1 MLVEIT
7 PSSGIDNSYFDIKFV
22 VSFNEIKS
30 NFKLYFLNK
39 SNNTRL
45 EILATSSGYIN
56 TDGIIVS
63 PPCSKIE
70 GFFNLFNDDKMN
82 IALEQYFKVELECVV
97 ESDSGIEKSVVFFYN
112 ESFSSDKHILPFS
125 ISLKNNIIDLSSN
138 KPFSFDITADGE
150 KSLHFVIGTIIGN
163 IAYDFFIYTKNGTL
177 TINIPLEILHYELSL
192 YKTYDKKFQL
202 YYMKKHGVSYTNI
215 INEKKIPLENTDITF
230 VNRLLLFPQT
240 RFDPL
245 GKELSYEHFLP
256 SDRYFVP
263 TPKDFTFYS
272 RMKTDA
278 VRSSYSSRFKNEI
291 LCLRYMNDMNRQ
303 IPINVWKTEE
313 QRPIK
318 ENISNTK
325 LFYNLMETV
334 YEHQTSSKMPS
345 NEKLKQPISIISSGG
360 EGCAECAR
368 KKRERD
374 AQIQS

>member
-7 PSSGIDNSYFDIKFV
+7 PTSGVDNSYFDIKFAV
-22 VSFNEIKS
+22 HLNESKS

-45 EILATSSGYIN
+45 EMLATSSGYIDSN
-56 TDGIIVS
+56 GIIFS
-63 PPCSKIE
+63 PPCNKIE

-82 IALEQYFKVELECVV
+82 VELEQYFKIELECII
-97 ESDSGIEKSVVFFYN
+97 ESDSGTEKSVVFFYN
-112 ESFSSDKHILPFS
+112 ESFSSDKQILPFS
-125 ISLKNNIIDLSSN
+125 ITLKNNIIDLSSDE
-138 KPFSFDITADGE
+138 PLSFNITADGE
-150 KSLHFVIGTIIGN
+150 KSIHLVIGTTIGN
-163 IAYDFFIYTKNGTL
+163 IAYDFFVYTTKGTL
-177 TINIPLEILHYELSL
+177 IINIPLEVLHHELSL

-215 INEKKIPLENTDITF
+215 VNEKKIPLENTDITF
-230 VNRLLLFPQT
+230 VNHLQLFAQT

-272 RMKTDA
+272 RIKIDNI
-278 VRSSYSSRFKNEI
+278 RSSYSSRFKNEI
-291 LCLRYMNDMNRQ
+291 LSLRYMNDMNRQ
-303 IPINVWKTEE
+303 IPMDYIWKNEE

-318 ENISNTK
+318 ESVNKTR

-334 YEHQTSSKMPS
+334 YEHQTSQKMPS
-345 NEKLKQPISIISSGG
+345 NEKLKQFMAVTSSG
-360 EGCAECAR
+360 EGCAECSR
-368 KKRERD
+368 KRQRNS
-374 AQIQS
+374 QI